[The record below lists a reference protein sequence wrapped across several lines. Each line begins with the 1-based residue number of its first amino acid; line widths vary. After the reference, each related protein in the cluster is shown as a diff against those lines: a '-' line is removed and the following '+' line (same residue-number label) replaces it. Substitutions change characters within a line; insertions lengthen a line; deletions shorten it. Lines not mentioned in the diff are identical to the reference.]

1 MMIIFKNITNRQ
13 SKTNI
18 NFGGNVMTENNEIM
32 KFEEVMEYL
41 NIGKSTLYNLLRNG
55 EIKSFKIGKVWK
67 IPRNAVEEYIRKSI
81 N

>member
-1 MMIIFKNITNRQ
+1 MA
-13 SKTNI
+13 
-18 NFGGNVMTENNEIM
+18 ENNEIM

-55 EIKSFKIGKVWK
+55 EIRSFKIGKVWK
-67 IPRNAVEEYIRKSI
+67 IPKSSVEEYVRKSI

>member
-1 MMIIFKNITNRQ
+1 
-13 SKTNI
+13 
-18 NFGGNVMTENNEIM
+18 MTENNEIM

-67 IPRNAVEEYIRKSI
+67 IPRSAVEEYIRKSMS
-81 N
+81 

>member
-1 MMIIFKNITNRQ
+1 MA
-13 SKTNI
+13 
-18 NFGGNVMTENNEIM
+18 ENNEIM
-32 KFEEVMEYL
+32 KYEEVMEYL

-67 IPRNAVEEYIRKSI
+67 IPRSSVEEYIRKSM